1 MYFHRRQTC
10 TKRLSKHKFVTC
22 NLKLELKLLSTIH
35 YPNQHKSTHAKIKK
49 QTLALSVILDEF
61 EINRLGKLMFRTV
74 VNSFFLERLTD
85 GLTGIASDD
94 RMTYSLGLIIDS
106 NLNWKAHLSAIG
118 TKIQG

>member
-10 TKRLSKHKFVTC
+10 TKRLSKPKFVTC
-22 NLKLELKLLSTIH
+22 NLKLELKLLSTILSIH
-35 YPNQHKSTHAKIKK
+35 YPNQHKSTHAEIKK

-85 GLTGIASDD
+85 IASDD
-94 RMTYSLGLIIDS
+94 IRYFFRREKKTL
-106 NLNWKAHLSAIG
+106 
-118 TKIQG
+118 KIYLPHYHNSVVHIKL

>member
-10 TKRLSKHKFVTC
+10 TKRLSKPKFVTC

-35 YPNQHKSTHAKIKK
+35 YPNQHKSTHAEIKK

-61 EINRLGKLMFRTV
+61 DINRLGKLMFRTV

-85 GLTGIASDD
+85 GLTDIASDD
-94 RMTYSLGLIIDS
+94 IRYFFRRE
-106 NLNWKAHLSAIG
+106 K
-118 TKIQG
+118 KR